1 MGVGGCAQASA
12 PAELFSRRAA
22 VVAGAVGSLVMEGSD

>member
-1 MGVGGCAQASA
+1 MDVGGLRARERHGRVVL
-12 PAELFSRRAA
+12 PTAA